1 MVVGS
6 RPISAAVLLT
16 GENPPVRIVHIG
28 IELPE
33 VTTLEPNLLKK
44 SLLGAAL
51 AGPDCGRPNSLPPR
65 PDRTIACQLRRPIH
79 GRYLKQVFIPAPAN
93 NRVRTST
100 TCVSSNIHRHNN
112 QAEDYDQTKNLIP
125 ETSSSANGIASP
137 DLNTSTL
144 ISFNTH

>member
-6 RPISAAVLLT
+6 RPISAAAVLLT

-28 IELPE
+28 IELSG

-79 GRYLKQVFIPAPAN
+79 GWNLEQILIPAPAN
-93 NRVRTST
+93 NRVQTST
-100 TCVSSNIHRHNN
+100 TSVS
-112 QAEDYDQTKNLIP
+112 
-125 ETSSSANGIASP
+125 G
-137 DLNTSTL
+137 
-144 ISFNTH
+144 NTHSHRNQTEEYDRRKNSHSGRF